1 MALPVLSLPEFRQVE
16 LPERRTL
23 VRWLV
28 EGGLAMAYGP
38 RGVGKTFFG
47 LSLAVALVKAGS
59 FIKWQVQEPV
69 GVLVVDG
76 EMPAAELRE
85 CLGALLPDDP
95 VAPLDIL
102 SHEIVFDRLER
113 DLNLGRKEWQ
123 EAILALREKR
133 PDIRVVL
140 FDNLSCLLPSV
151 QEDKRDDWV
160 QRVLPFIITLRRRC
174 VATVLLHHAGKG
186 GDQRGTSAREDAPDT
201 IIRLDELPDH
211 DATEGTAFRVTFTK
225 ARGCYGD
232 HLAEIEARLAD
243 DTDGPLVWSWK
254 PVEGSNKQRLIALV
268 RAGIASG
275 RDAAEELELTPG
287 AVSKLKRKLQ
297 NEGKLKPGRKLAL
310 AL

>member
-1 MALPVLSLPEFRQVE
+1 MLVSFTDGSGVGAVLRKAFGKRPPTSAPQAMALPVLSLPEFRQVE

-69 GVLVVDG
+69 GMLVVYG

-133 PDIRVVL
+133 PDIRCQRRSKTRPCGGAKVGHFGSVRS
-140 FDNLSCLLPSV
+140 LSP
-151 QEDKRDDWV
+151 
-160 QRVLPFIITLRRRC
+160 
-174 VATVLLHHAGKG
+174 
-186 GDQRGTSAREDAPDT
+186 
-201 IIRLDELPDH
+201 
-211 DATEGTAFRVTFTK
+211 
-225 ARGCYGD
+225 
-232 HLAEIEARLAD
+232 
-243 DTDGPLVWSWK
+243 
-254 PVEGSNKQRLIALV
+254 
-268 RAGIASG
+268 
-275 RDAAEELELTPG
+275 
-287 AVSKLKRKLQ
+287 
-297 NEGKLKPGRKLAL
+297 
-310 AL
+310 

>member
-1 MALPVLSLPEFRQVE
+1 MKNLRRVKRDPALAQNHEKTPEKPKIERATPKSAPRDGKTVRSL
-16 LPERRTL
+16 LRTSPTTQIT
-23 VRWLV
+23 
-28 EGGLAMAYGP
+28 AGP
-38 RGVGKTFFG
+38 RLHEISG
-47 LSLAVALVKAGS
+47 
-59 FIKWQVQEPV
+59 
-69 GVLVVDG
+69 LVVDG

-174 VATVLLHHAGKG
+174 IATVLLHHAGKG